1 MFQGPA
7 NVTLDSKGRFGVPAR
22 YRPSLT
28 GIAEDHVVCTVHP
41 DRCVLIYLPRDW
53 ARVSDALMRQTG
65 VRDVQRLIVGFASET
80 SLDAAGRLRVPPEL
94 RKYCELERHA
104 TLLALGHRFEHEP
117 ALVQETL
124 DGLAVA
130 PSGLYVDATFG
141 RGGHSRAILEALGG
155 DGRLLALDC
164 DPEAVREA
172 RLLER
177 QEPRFSIEHSNFR
190 RLEQILEE
198 KGWRGHV
205 SGMLFDLG
213 VSLPQLTDP
222 LRGFSLHSG
231 GPLDMRMT
239 PDTGFSASDWLN
251 GASADEIARVLRHY
265 GEEPQA
271 RKIAQA
277 ICRRRP
283 ISRCSELAG
292 LVAGVKRA
300 GKPGQHPATRTFMA
314 LRIVVNEELAALEEA
329 LPQAVRCLRA
339 GGRLCVISFHSLE
352 DRIVKRYV
360 RDASRLPP
368 QLVRLPR
375 IPNSAQPLLRTIGK
389 LQRPSG
395 EERAR
400 NPRARSARLRVAERL
415 GETAG
420 S

>member
-1 MFQGPA
+1 L
-7 NVTLDSKGRFGVPAR
+7 ND
-22 YRPSLT
+22 
-28 GIAEDHVVCTVHP
+28 C
-41 DRCVLIYLPRDW
+41 
-53 ARVSDALMRQTG
+53 
-65 VRDVQRLIVGFASET
+65 
-80 SLDAAGRLRVPPEL
+80 AGL
-94 RKYCELERHA
+94 
-104 TLLALGHRFEHEP
+104 EHEP

-124 DGLAVA
+124 AGLAVS
-130 PSGLYVDATFG
+130 PDGLYVDATFG

-177 QEPRFSIEHSNFR
+177 QDRRFSIEHANFR
-190 RLEQILEE
+190 CLEQILEE

-222 LRGFSLHSG
+222 LRGFSLHSD
-231 GPLDMRMT
+231 GPLDMRMN
-239 PDTGFSASDWLN
+239 PNAGFSASDWLN
-251 GASADEIARVLRHY
+251 DASADEIARVLRRY

-271 RKIAQA
+271 RRIAQE
-277 ICRRRP
+277 IGRRRP

-300 GKPGQHPATRTFMA
+300 GKPGPHPATRTFMA

-339 GGRLCVISFHSLE
+339 GGRLCAISFHSLE

-360 RDASRLPP
+360 RDTSRLPP
-368 QLVRLPR
+368 QLARLPD
-375 IPNSAQPLLRTIGK
+375 IPNSAHPLLRTIGR
-389 LQRPSG
+389 LRRPSS

>member
-1 MFQGPA
+1 M
-7 NVTLDSKGRFGVPAR
+7 N
-22 YRPSLT
+22 
-28 GIAEDHVVCTVHP
+28 
-41 DRCVLIYLPRDW
+41 DR
-53 ARVSDALMRQTG
+53 
-65 VRDVQRLIVGFASET
+65 
-80 SLDAAGRLRVPPEL
+80 AGL
-94 RKYCELERHA
+94 
-104 TLLALGHRFEHEP
+104 EHEP

-124 DGLAVA
+124 AGLAVS
-130 PSGLYVDATFG
+130 PDGLYVDATFG

-177 QEPRFSIEHSNFR
+177 QDRRFSIEHANFR
-190 RLEQILEE
+190 CLEQILEE

-222 LRGFSLHSG
+222 LRGFSLHSD
-231 GPLDMRMT
+231 GPLDMRMN
-239 PDTGFSASDWLN
+239 PNAGFSASDWLN
-251 GASADEIARVLRHY
+251 DASADEIARVLRRY

-271 RKIAQA
+271 RRIAQE
-277 ICRRRP
+277 IGRRRP

-300 GKPGQHPATRTFMA
+300 GKPGPHPATRTFMA

-339 GGRLCVISFHSLE
+339 GGRLCAISFHSLE

-360 RDASRLPP
+360 RDTSRLPP
-368 QLVRLPR
+368 QLARLPD
-375 IPNSAQPLLRTIGK
+375 IPNSAHPLLRTIGR
-389 LQRPSG
+389 LRRPSS

-400 NPRARSARLRVAERL
+400 NPQARSARLRVAERL

>member
-1 MFQGPA
+1 M
-7 NVTLDSKGRFGVPAR
+7 SGR
-22 YRPSLT
+22 
-28 GIAEDHVVCTVHP
+28 
-41 DRCVLIYLPRDW
+41 
-53 ARVSDALMRQTG
+53 
-65 VRDVQRLIVGFASET
+65 
-80 SLDAAGRLRVPPEL
+80 AGL
-94 RKYCELERHA
+94 
-104 TLLALGHRFEHEP
+104 EHEP

-124 DGLAVA
+124 AGLAVS
-130 PSGLYVDATFG
+130 PGGLYVDATFG

-177 QEPRFSIEHSNFR
+177 QDRRFSIEHANFR
-190 RLEQILEE
+190 RLEKILEE
-198 KGWRGHV
+198 KGWKGRA
-205 SGMLFDLG
+205 SGVLFDLG
-213 VSLPQLTDP
+213 ASLPQLTDP
-222 LRGFSLHSG
+222 LRGFSFHSD
-231 GPLDMRMT
+231 GPLDMRMNPT
-239 PDTGFSASDWLN
+239 AGFSASDWLN
-251 GASADEIARVLRHY
+251 GASADEIARVLRRY

-292 LVAGVKRA
+292 LVAGMKRA
-300 GKPGQHPATRTFMA
+300 GQSGQHPATRTFMA
-314 LRIVVNEELAALEEA
+314 LRIAVNEELAALEEA

-339 GGRLCVISFHSLE
+339 AGRLCVISFHSLE

-368 QLVRLPR
+368 QLARLPR
-375 IPNSAQPLLRTIGK
+375 IPNSAHPLLRTIAR

-415 GETAG
+415 GETTG
-420 S
+420 